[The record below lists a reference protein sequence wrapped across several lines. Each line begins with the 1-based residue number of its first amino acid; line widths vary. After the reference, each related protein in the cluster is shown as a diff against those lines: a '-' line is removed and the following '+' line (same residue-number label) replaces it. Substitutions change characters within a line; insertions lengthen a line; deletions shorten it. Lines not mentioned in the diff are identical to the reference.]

1 MTIMSIRSKSTGGEE
16 VMSIFNKIGGGF
28 PPNVPTAQN
37 VRNHQNQNT
46 DTMNGIIR
54 SAVWPQRAGLGQSV
68 PFSIKLNRLPIAKS
82 AIVEILFNIPNLPP
96 QVVGVPII
104 LQANRQHLEGQ
115 WHAAAPR
122 SGNTTQGFF
131 TFRVRVDNQ
140 SKTSNGLT
148 VSNQPVPQVVQKLHK
163 DGWDG

>member
-1 MTIMSIRSKSTGGEE
+1 MFRSASKSPGGQEAI
-16 VMSIFNKIGGGF
+16 SIFHKIGGGF

-82 AIVEILFNIPNLPP
+82 AIVEILFNIPNFPP

-115 WHAAAPR
+115 WHAVAPR
-122 SGNTTQGFF
+122 SGNIAQGFF

-140 SKTSNGLT
+140 SKTSNALAL
-148 VSNQPVPQVVQKLHK
+148 SKQHVPNVIQQLHK

>member
-1 MTIMSIRSKSTGGEE
+1 MSF
-16 VMSIFNKIGGGF
+16 FNKIGGGGF

-37 VRNHQNQNT
+37 VRSQQQPNT

-54 SAVWPQRAGLGQSV
+54 SAVWPQRAGLGQQV

-82 AIVEILFNIPNLPP
+82 AIVEILFNVQNLPP

-104 LQANRQHLEGQ
+104 LSANSLQLDGQ

-122 SGNTTQGFF
+122 SGNISQGFF

-140 SKTSNGLT
+140 SKTSNALT
-148 VSNQPVPQVVQKLHK
+148 VSNQHVPQVIQQLHQ
-163 DGWDG
+163 DGWDGK

>member
-28 PPNVPTAQN
+28 PPTVPTAQN

-68 PFSIKLNRLPIAKS
+68 PFSIRLNRLPIAKS

-122 SGNTTQGFF
+122 SGNITQGFF

-140 SKTSNGLT
+140 SKTSNALT
-148 VSNQPVPQVVQKLHK
+148 VSNQPVQQVVQKLHK

>member
-1 MTIMSIRSKSTGGEE
+1 
-16 VMSIFNKIGGGF
+16 MSIFNKIGGGF

-37 VRNHQNQNT
+37 VRNQQQQNT

-54 SAVWPQRAGLGQSV
+54 SAVWPQRAGLGQRV

-82 AIVEILFNIPNLPP
+82 AIVEILFNIPNFPP

-104 LQANRQHLEGQ
+104 LQATSQHLEGQ
-115 WHAAAPR
+115 WHATAPR
-122 SGNTTQGFF
+122 SGNISQGFF

-140 SKTSNGLT
+140 SKTSNALT
-148 VSNQPVPQVVQKLHK
+148 VSNQPVPQVMQKLNK